1 MSPETRFEARYFVI
15 KANAEGEISQID
27 TGHIAAITADQ
38 ARSFAER
45 VLESGRTGG
54 YLGVYKYKV
63 TETAYGSLLVFV
75 DCRTQLQTAGT
86 FLLASCGI
94 AAACLLLVFL
104 LVSVLSKRA
113 IRRWWRAWKSRS
125 SSSPTRGMRL
135 KPRWRLSPP
144 TPTCW
149 S

>member
-1 MSPETRFEARYFVI
+1 MSPETRFETRYFVI

-75 DCRTQLQTAGT
+75 DCRTQLQTGGDLPAG
-86 FLLASCGI
+86 LLRHCGGLS
-94 AAACLLLVFL
+94 AAG
-104 LVSVLSKRA
+104 LSAGFRA
-113 IRRWWRAWKSRS
+113 VQAGHPAGGGEHGKAEAVHHRRGA
-125 SSSPTRGMRL
+125 
-135 KPRWRLSPP
+135 
-144 TPTCW
+144 
-149 S
+149 